1 MLLVKREE
9 SKSDILFPERFKY
22 SRSSRE
28 SKYDIVISFFNIF
41 SKRMDMKL
49 LERSNRIIVE
59 GSWHVILP
67 FKTVR
72 ERQLSEFLTDL
83 ISAKIQNS
91 NV

>member
-1 MLLVKREE
+1 
-9 SKSDILFPERFKY
+9 
-22 SRSSRE
+22 
-28 SKYDIVISFFNIF
+28 
-41 SKRMDMKL
+41 MDMKL

-83 ISAKIQNS
+83 ISAKVQNS
-91 NV
+91 NA